1 MVLPIGVAMEIGQKV
16 RVFRLRDRAPQAV
29 IDRLGQTGAIEGY
42 KMVDGSGVGLIVRF
56 EDKFATWFFED
67 EIKPVQ

>member
-1 MVLPIGVAMEIGQKV
+1 MEVGQQV
-16 RVFRLRDRAPQAV
+16 RVFRLRDRAPQVV
-29 IDRLGQTGAIEGY
+29 INRLGQTGVIEGY

-67 EIKPVQ
+67 EIKSV